1 MKGRNSRND
10 NGQYAGGAASA
21 KSNSAPNQSN
31 SSEIHLRSERQT
43 KPISAKWFGMAGK
56 ITLRKLQRKLKQ
68 RSLSPRL
75 SGGARSTS
83 NRQTVYFQSI
93 TLPCTNTCENRH
105 TNTCANT
112 NMKTY
117 ICKYKYK
124 FEIWLSFVFL
134 AYHQEGTLP
143 VIRWVFIFSLI
154 CSSLRSPPLTFS
166 SLLLP
171 SF

>member
-1 MKGRNSRND
+1 M
-10 NGQYAGGAASA
+10 QAGAASA

-112 NMKTY
+112 NM

-124 FEIWLSFVFL
+124 FEIWLLSSGRNSFSNN
-134 AYHQEGTLP
+134 
-143 VIRWVFIFSLI
+143 SLGI
-154 CSSLRSPPLTFS
+154 HIQSD
-166 SLLLP
+166 SLLSSFSTSHILLLYFFPHFEMIIAP
-171 SF
+171 SLESSTIKVRK

>member
-1 MKGRNSRND
+1 MFERKKRQWTICR
-10 NGQYAGGAASA
+10 GGAASA

-105 TNTCANT
+105 TTTCANT

-124 FEIWLSFVFL
+124 FEIWLSFVSL

-143 VIRWVFIFSLI
+143 VIRWVFIFSLMR
-154 CSSLRSPPLTFS
+154 SSLRSPPLTFS